1 MNTFHPYHRFMSDA
15 AINQAKIER
24 GRSKV
29 SEKRASKR
37 DGASSDQGD
46 CDDDLGRVV
55 NNHSASSLSNRDS
68 TDSFITTMNTFHP
81 HHRFMSDATM
91 AQARIARS
99 LSKNEDS
106 KDGKKAAGDDG
117 PRDANFSGS
126 NISNRVSG
134 DSVACTASK

>member
-24 GRSKV
+24 GRSKTN
-29 SEKRASKR
+29 EKRTSKR
-37 DGASSDQGD
+37 DGEQGD
-46 CDDDLGRVV
+46 SDDDLGRVPI
-55 NNHSASSLSNRDS
+55 LP
-68 TDSFITTMNTFHP
+68 TMNTFHP

-99 LSKNEDS
+99 LSKTDDS

-117 PRDANFSGS
+117 PRDANLSGS
-126 NISNRVSG
+126 SISNRVSG
-134 DSVACTASK
+134 DSVASTASK